1 MRADWKS
8 RSRTASRPP
17 SSPIGISRHARHLD
31 AALAA
36 TIDRYHPHLV
46 VLAGFMRIL
55 TPGFRRALQ
64 RPDDQY
70 PSVAAAGVHGRRH
83 ASARARCR
91 REDSRLHGAFR
102 RTEALDHGP
111 IIAQA
116 AVPVRDDDN
125 ADSLAARVLAEEH
138 RILPEAVRL
147 FCAKRLVING
157 QRVSVSGEL

>member
-1 MRADWKS
+1 MINIKNRRCCR
-8 RSRTASRPP
+8 RSRAST
-17 SSPIGISRHARHLD
+17 H
-31 AALAA
+31 
-36 TIDRYHPHLV
+36 
-46 VLAGFMRIL
+46 
-55 TPGFRRALQ
+55 RRAL
-64 RPDDQY
+64 D
-70 PSVAAAGVHGRRH
+70 AGVKIHGCTVH
-83 ASARARCR
+83 
-91 REDSRLHGAFR
+91 FV
-102 RTEALDHGP
+102 TEALDHGP